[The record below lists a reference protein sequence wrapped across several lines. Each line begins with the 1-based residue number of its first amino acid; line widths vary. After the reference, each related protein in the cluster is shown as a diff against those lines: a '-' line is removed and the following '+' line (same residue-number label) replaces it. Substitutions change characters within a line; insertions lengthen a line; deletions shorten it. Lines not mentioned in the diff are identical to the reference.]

1 MTAAEQIQNAP
12 ALLPEITQDQWPAIY
27 EGGDYLTVSRRAMW
41 WPHRSV
47 GARTQARPVNVAKL
61 MAFVNARLMHAT
73 ETELHV
79 DGVEMGEELQKQMQG
94 AGK

>member
-1 MTAAEQIQNAP
+1 MTTEIELEMACHIVNYIQETA
-12 ALLPEITQDQWPAIY
+12 
-27 EGGDYLTVSRRAMW
+27 
-41 WPHRSV
+41 
-47 GARTQARPVNVAKL
+47 QARPVNVAKL

-79 DGVEMGEELQKQMQG
+79 DGVEMGAELQKQMEG